1 MNEKV
6 ESKKFFN
13 LDLEVLSAP
22 DLNLAKYEQDFII
35 SNLEKGGN
43 SSEFEQWILNNP
55 EILNGV
61 FTQLSTFIEDVMTP
75 NKILV
80 QSNKML
86 KFYKRYFRQKQ
97 SEDVLFVMINPG
109 KL

>member
-35 SNLEKGGN
+35 SILEKGGN

-80 QSNKML
+80 
-86 KFYKRYFRQKQ
+86 
-97 SEDVLFVMINPG
+97 
-109 KL
+109 